1 MAEVNNQG
9 FGWDD
14 EVEESAFEVMP
25 DGDYK
30 FEITGFERGWWEPQR
45 SDSKIP
51 ACNQAEI
58 EMTIRWT
65 NKDGQTRTNKLTY
78 KLKLVRNLQF
88 LIYQLFESVGL
99 RKKGDGTTKM
109 PWNQLIGT
117 VGICQIGHHESS
129 QGNVFNDV
137 IKCYTP
143 DSVPTVISN
152 ADTEDEEL
160 EL

>member
-1 MAEVNNQG
+1 MADINNQG

-14 EVEESAFEVMP
+14 EVEESSFEVMP

-30 FEITGFERGWWEPQR
+30 FEVTGFERGWWEPQR
-45 SDSKIP
+45 PDSKIP
-51 ACNQAEI
+51 SCNQAEI
-58 EMTIRWT
+58 EMSIRWT

-117 VGICQIGHHESS
+117 VGICQIGHHESN

-143 DSVPTVISN
+143 DSVPTVIAN